1 MRQNQGENGMASED
15 IKNVLAWMA
24 ANPAIE
30 DLSIEEARVYFDGR
44 GQEFPLPEGIS
55 IASVDVDGIA
65 AEWVRAANANDEAVI
80 LYLHGG
86 GYIIGSLASHRHIT
100 CAISQASGAAI
111 LAVDYRLAP
120 EHPFPAAVEDA
131 VTAYRWLLKQGTKA
145 NRIIIAGDSAGGGL
159 TIATLI
165 TLRDEGVDLPAAG
178 VCISPWVDLTNSSE
192 GFTRV
197 SDPMLTKIEL
207 DMMAQAYLQGQD
219 AKTPLASPLFADLQG
234 LPPLLIQVGTEE
246 HLYDD
251 SIGLEAQAKEA
262 GVDANLEVWDEMIH
276 VWHYFHPMLKEGR
289 EAITRIGE
297 FVKAQIKV

>member
-1 MRQNQGENGMASED
+1 MASED

-24 ANPAIE
+24 TNPAIE
-30 DLSIEEARVYFDGR
+30 DLSIEESRVYFDAR

-55 IASVDVDGIA
+55 IASVYVEGIP
-65 AEWVRAANANDEAVI
+65 AEWVRAANANDESIV

-86 GYIIGSLASHRHIT
+86 GYIIGSLISHRHLT
-100 CAISQASGAAI
+100 CAISQASGTTV
-111 LAVDYRLAP
+111 LALDYRLAP

-131 VTAYRWLLKQGTKA
+131 VTAYQWLLNCGTKA
-145 NRIIIAGDSAGGGL
+145 NRIVIAGDSAGGGL

-165 TLRDEGVDLPAAG
+165 TLRDKGIDLPAAG

-197 SDPMLTKIEL
+197 PDPMLTKTEL
-207 DMMAQAYLQGQD
+207 DMMAQEYLQGQD
-219 AKTPLASPLFADLQG
+219 AKTPLASPLFADLHG
-234 LPPLLIQVGTEE
+234 LPPLLIQVGTAE

-251 SIGLEAQAKEA
+251 SAGLEARAKEA
-262 GVDANLEVWDEMIH
+262 GVDATLEVWEEMIH

-289 EAITRIGE
+289 EAIARIGN
-297 FVKAQIKV
+297 FVKSQIKR